1 MEMETVRVNIHE
13 YWTIGN
19 SSNNDDVHRV
29 KMHDNNTT
37 KPERE

>member
-1 MEMETVRVNIHE
+1 MERVNVRANINQ
-13 YWTIGN
+13 YWPIGN
-19 SSNNDDVHRV
+19 NNSNDDVHRV